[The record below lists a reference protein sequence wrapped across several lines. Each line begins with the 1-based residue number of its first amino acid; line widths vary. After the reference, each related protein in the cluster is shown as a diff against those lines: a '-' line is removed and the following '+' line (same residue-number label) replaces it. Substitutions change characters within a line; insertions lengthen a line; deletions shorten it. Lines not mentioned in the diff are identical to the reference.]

1 MRLQRHKIG
10 STPEPHERY
19 ASGLYRI
26 LAREETQMN
35 KVKYHNEPRHD
46 DLKLSTFSHRASARF
61 TAGAVLILT
70 ATFAPFVPADAQ
82 VYEYVGPAGLV
93 IPTNVQTDVPV
104 AAIRR
109 KARYHS
115 GIANLELEQAV
126 IRAAQQHHVQPALL
140 LAVMK
145 AESSFNP
152 TVISKAG
159 AVGLMQL
166 VPETA
171 IRHGVRNLYDAN
183 ENITGGAKH
192 LRYLLNRFHGNIRL
206 ALAAYN
212 AGEGTVDRYRQIPPY
227 KETQDYVKKVLIY
240 YRSYKKDGW
249 IMPVVIATPSMR
261 TGRPY

>member
-1 MRLQRHKIG
+1 MA
-10 STPEPHERY
+10 P
-19 ASGLYRI
+19 
-26 LAREETQMN
+26 
-35 KVKYHNEPRHD
+35 
-46 DLKLSTFSHRASARF
+46 
-61 TAGAVLILT
+61 
-70 ATFAPFVPADAQ
+70 PFVLADAQ
-82 VYEYVGPAGLV
+82 TYEYVDPVRLV
-93 IPTNVQTDVPV
+93 SPTNVPISPPV
-104 AAIRR
+104 AAVHR

-115 GIANLELEQAV
+115 GVANLELEQAV

-152 TVISKAG
+152 IVISKAG

-192 LRYLLNRFHGNIRL
+192 LRYLLDRFHGNTRL

-212 AGEGTVDRYRQIPPY
+212 AGERKVDRYGKIPPY
-227 KETQDYVKKVLIY
+227 KETQDYVKKVLVY
-240 YRSYKKDGW
+240 YRGYKKDGW
-249 IMPVVIATPSMR
+249 VMPVVIATPSVHA
-261 TGRPY
+261 GRPY

>member
-1 MRLQRHKIG
+1 
-10 STPEPHERY
+10 
-19 ASGLYRI
+19 
-26 LAREETQMN
+26 MN
-35 KVKYHNEPRHD
+35 RVEHHNEPYHD
-46 DLKLSTFSHRASARF
+46 DVGRRTFRHKGLARYI
-61 TAGAVLILT
+61 ACAVLILT
-70 ATFAPFVPADAQ
+70 ATCAPVVLADAQ
-82 VYEYVGPAGLV
+82 AYEYVGSSRLV
-93 IPTNVQTDVPV
+93 ASTNVPTDEPV
-104 AAIRR
+104 TAIRR

-115 GIANLELEQAV
+115 GVANLELEQAV
-126 IRAAQQHHVQPALL
+126 IHAAQQHHVQPALL

-152 TVISKAG
+152 IVISKAG

-192 LRYLLNRFHGNIRL
+192 LRYLLDRFHGNIPL

-212 AGEGTVDRYRQIPPY
+212 AGERTVDRYGQIPPY
-227 KETQDYVKKVLIY
+227 KETQNYVKKVLVY

-249 IMPVVIATPSMR
+249 VMSVVIAVPSMHA
-261 TGRPY
+261 GRPY

>member
-1 MRLQRHKIG
+1 MFPDG
-10 STPEPHERY
+10 
-19 ASGLYRI
+19 
-26 LAREETQMN
+26 EETKMN
-35 KVKYHNEPRHD
+35 WVERHNEPSYDALGCR
-46 DLKLSTFSHRASARF
+46 TFSHKGSAIF
-61 TAGAVLILT
+61 SACAVVILT
-70 ATFAPFVPADAQ
+70 ATWTPSVLSDVQ
-82 VYEYVGPAGLV
+82 VDEYVGPMELV
-93 IPTNVQTDVPV
+93 GPTNVPTAQPV
-104 AAIRR
+104 ETIRR

-115 GIANLELEQAV
+115 GVTNLELERAV

-166 VPETA
+166 IPETA

-192 LRYLLNRFHGNIRL
+192 LRYLLDRFHGNIRL

-212 AGEGTVDRYRQIPPY
+212 AGERKVDRYGQIPPY
-227 KETQDYVKKVLIY
+227 KETQDYVKKVLLY

-249 IMPVVIATPSMR
+249 IVPVAMTTPSMLE
-261 TGRPY
+261 GRPY